1 MEIEKLAK
9 LVRINLSSEEKEKLE
24 KEFEAILGYIS
35 ALKEADTG
43 ETSAVGKMETVN
55 VLRKDENESEENAE
69 PKNLV
74 EMAPFVE
81 EGYVKVKHVFG

>member
-35 ALKEADTG
+35 AEKKPIRAKHRR
-43 ETSAVGKMETVN
+43 SGKWK
-55 VLRKDENESEENAE
+55 R
-69 PKNLV
+69 
-74 EMAPFVE
+74 
-81 EGYVKVKHVFG
+81 